1 MTTTVRFDSS
11 AQYEVEESD
20 VVYARPGGRE
30 LLARVYRPKGEPSAP
45 LVGLVDA
52 HGGAWNR
59 FDRTIGVHHGRGL
72 AAAGLVVA
80 SLDFRQGPDHKHPT
94 ASADV
99 AAGVRWL
106 RAHARR
112 LSVDPARVGLVGQSS
127 GGHLALLIAV
137 RPGVPAHAGVPIVMP
152 DGSLDASPGDDSV
165 GFVLAQY

>member
-1 MTTTVRFDSS
+1 MTTTVRFDPS
-11 AQYEVEESD
+11 APYEVEESD
-20 VVYARPGGRE
+20 VVYARPGGKD

-59 FDRTIGVHHGRGL
+59 FDRTVGVHHGRGL
-72 AAAGLVVA
+72 AAAGVVVA

-99 AAGVRWL
+99 AAGVRWM

-112 LSVDPARVGLVGQSS
+112 LGVDPARIGLAGQTS
-127 GGHLALLIAV
+127 GGHLALLFSV
-137 RPGVPAHAGVPIVMP
+137 RRGAFDQAGVPIVLP
-152 DGSLDASPGDDSV
+152 DGSLDARRGD
-165 GFVLAQY
+165 